1 MSSRDIDAMKE
12 ALAELRNLY
21 WALVDKLNAKRSELI
36 SIEYRL
42 QQLGWPGFTAG
53 AYISAAAAGSF
64 GIRGAQQFTEA
75 IDALLRRRQVLIAE
89 IEQERAELT
98 ALANQ
103 IHALQ
108 ARITQMALQRAG
120 VFAPK
125 PGEVEALFRV
135 LQSPYTTPEQKE
147 MARKRLRDL
156 GYEV

>member
-1 MSSRDIDAMKE
+1 VSSRDIEAMRE
-12 ALAELRNLY
+12 ALNEMRSLY
-21 WALVDKLNAKRSELI
+21 WALVDKLNTKRSELL

-42 QQLGWPGFTAG
+42 QQLGWPGIVVG
-53 AYISAAAAGSF
+53 AYVSSFFAEALGMRSA
-64 GIRGAQQFTEA
+64 RQVREA

-98 ALANQ
+98 ELASRM
-103 IHALQ
+103 HALQ
-108 ARITQMALQRAG
+108 WKLTQMVIQKTG

-135 LQSPYTTPEQKE
+135 LRSPYTTPEQKE
-147 MARKRLRDL
+147 MAKRRLREL

>member
-1 MSSRDIDAMKE
+1 VSWRDIDAMRE

-42 QQLGWPGFTAG
+42 QQLGWPGMTVG
-53 AYISAAAAGSF
+53 AYISAAAAQAF
-64 GIRGAQQFTEA
+64 GISGAREFREYV
-75 IDALLRRRQVLIAE
+75 DALLRRRQVLISE

-98 ALANQ
+98 ALARQ
-103 IHALQ
+103 IHMLQ
-108 ARITQMALQRAG
+108 ARITQMVMQRAG
-120 VFAPK
+120 VLAPK

-135 LQSPYTTPEQKE
+135 LQSPHTTPEEKE

>member
-21 WALVDKLNAKRSELI
+21 WSLVEKLNTKRSELI

-42 QQLGWPGFTAG
+42 QQLGWPGLTIG
-53 AYISAAAAGSF
+53 AYISAAAAEVF
-64 GIRGAQQFTEA
+64 GIRGAQQFKEA
-75 IDALLRRRQVLIAE
+75 VDALLRRRQVLIAE

-108 ARITQMALQRAG
+108 ARITQMAVQRAG